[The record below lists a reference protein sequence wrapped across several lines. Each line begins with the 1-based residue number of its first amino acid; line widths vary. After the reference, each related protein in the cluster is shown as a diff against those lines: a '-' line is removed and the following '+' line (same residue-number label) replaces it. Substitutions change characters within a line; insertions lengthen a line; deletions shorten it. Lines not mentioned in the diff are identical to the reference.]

1 MTLHFS
7 GSVSEDYIKQWL
19 VHFTA
24 GQVELVNSRFFLY
37 ETNMDI
43 LVNWMKWENT
53 VPIYRRGTYFS
64 LSILSYLKNI
74 VNQTTKSH
82 QQNTFNCFIK
92 CVCLLML
99 KKIVN
104 WTRVFF
110 QLIQHTQM
118 SMCSWACMHASNE
131 GCDGISVIPF
141 SWLRCVRKTIL
152 CMLY

>member
-24 GQVELVNSRFFLY
+24 GQVELVNSRFFSVRNKYGYSSKLNEVREHSAY
-37 ETNMDI
+37 IPKRNLLLT
-43 LVNWMKWENT
+43 L
-53 VPIYRRGTYFS
+53 
-64 LSILSYLKNI
+64 NI
-74 VNQTTKSH
+74 IISEKHCKSDNKKSSTKH
-82 QQNTFNCFIK
+82 NCFIK

-141 SWLRCVRKTIL
+141 SWLRCVRQTIL